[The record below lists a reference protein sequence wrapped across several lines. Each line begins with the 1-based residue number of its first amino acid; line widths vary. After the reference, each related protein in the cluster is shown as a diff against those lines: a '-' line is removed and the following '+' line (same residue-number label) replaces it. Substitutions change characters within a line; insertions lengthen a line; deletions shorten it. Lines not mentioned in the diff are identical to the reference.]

1 MSRSSDDVERAGED
15 RFVCPDYLNR
25 VTEGLDASYLGSH
38 DRTGRPH
45 LRERPRSQN
54 CPMRSLPR
62 SNAPGAFETAP
73 AKRLESR
80 PSASPRSGEWR
91 SN

>member
-1 MSRSSDDVERAGED
+1 MSRSSDDAKRAGED

-54 CPMRSLPR
+54 CPMRSLTRSLPR
-62 SNAPGAFETAP
+62 SHAPGRFETAP
-73 AKRLESR
+73 AKRLES
-80 PSASPRSGEWR
+80 
-91 SN
+91 